1 MVLKKSYVSLWKK
14 ITIIY
19 LSFLASSWNLLVVP
33 CCWILRLLFC
43 WRISLCC
50 RCQCHLSEDDVNIP
64 VSYMTNDSIKEC
76 PLNSLTFTWLFPHL
90 LSSLWLNDTLFPTMC
105 QVGLLLPLERAA
117 FRSSQYMAG
126 TRHPAPN
133 SLSVNMVA
141 LQWMWTSLSWFRG
154 KPCLILHPWK
164 CQWVSPMCSQW
175 LSWMDVRTSPSSSAS
190 NAFLKMTGFELMT
203 TECRSICFAKH
214 FPAPAP
220 VGTWQQKSMRWPR
233 GGLGCS
239 SLLYVCPI

>member
-64 VSYMTNDSIKEC
+64 VSYMTNDSRKEC

-90 LSSLWLNDTLFPTMC
+90 LSSLWLNDTLFPIMC
-105 QVGLLLPLERAA
+105 QLRLLLPLERAA
-117 FRSSQYMAG
+117 FRSSQYQTPSSKFTECEYSHISMDVNLALLILG
-126 TRHPAPN
+126 QTLPNLNVPAN
-133 SLSVNMVA
+133 ASEFLWRVLSSRA
-141 LQWMWTSLSWFRG
+141 EWMWEHLPHPLLLTLSKR
-154 KPCLILHPWK
+154 
-164 CQWVSPMCSQW
+164 W
-175 LSWMDVRTSPSSSAS
+175 LVLS
-190 NAFLKMTGFELMT
+190 
-203 TECRSICFAKH
+203 
-214 FPAPAP
+214 
-220 VGTWQQKSMRWPR
+220 
-233 GGLGCS
+233 
-239 SLLYVCPI
+239 